1 MGVELRN
8 SEGLFRN
15 MSDVLD
21 EVAGKWENLN
31 NVERSMVATTVAG
44 KQMTYA

>member
-1 MGVELRN
+1 M
-8 SEGLFRN
+8 SE
-15 MSDVLD
+15 VLD
-21 EVAGKWENLN
+21 DVAGKWKNLD